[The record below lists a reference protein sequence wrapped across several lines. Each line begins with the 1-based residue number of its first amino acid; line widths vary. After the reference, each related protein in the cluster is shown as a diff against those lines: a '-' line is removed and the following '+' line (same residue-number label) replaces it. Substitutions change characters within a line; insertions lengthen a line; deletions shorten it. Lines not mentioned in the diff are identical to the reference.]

1 MSLKFDEASI
11 DRPRRP
17 FSRRGNFCPPM
28 ATPPATVRVHHSQVF
43 IGVRSTFQP
52 VRVRACGGALRNPN
66 QPRFIGRQ
74 PEARVYTEPP
84 KGEWQRRVFLSRPP
98 IDKIPSPSPVLIA
111 RISSVPRRSQISIE
125 IHPTPDRARRWEPRV
140 DFRRFGRGPNA
151 SRVRIVLTRLC
162 QTFQRVEFTGW
173 LVETRANPSLNLF
186 AVT

>member
-1 MSLKFDEASI
+1 
-11 DRPRRP
+11 
-17 FSRRGNFCPPM
+17 M
-28 ATPPATVRVHHSQVF
+28 ATPPATVRVHRSQVF

-98 IDKIPSPSPVLIA
+98 IDKIPSPSSVLIA
-111 RISSVPRRSQISIE
+111 RIPSVPRRSQISIE
-125 IHPTPDRARRWEPRV
+125 IHPTPDRAGSLRTT
-140 DFRRFGRGPNA
+140 RRFPPIWQGPK
-151 SRVRIVLTRLC
+151 RVQSTYRSHPPLPNFPTCSGIYRMARL
-162 QTFQRVEFTGW
+162 
-173 LVETRANPSLNLF
+173 ETRANPSFNLS